1 MVTDISVEILNV
13 FPHLVYFKENKMSY
27 DRKLKHQQ
35 RRIQEL
41 VQQVKD
47 LEEENEALNKEI
59 DNLYKINDIRNQEL
73 AETRAVCEKTAQ
85 ELDNNI
91 SELKEVR
98 EDYMTLMKLTAQT
111 KQHYEKVMKRLLK
124 ELKTEL

>member
-1 MVTDISVEILNV
+1 MN
-13 FPHLVYFKENKMSY
+13 Y
-27 DRKLKHQQ
+27 DRKFKRQQ
-35 RRIQEL
+35 QRIQEL

-47 LEEENEALNKEI
+47 LKEENEALNKEI

-73 AETRAVCEKTAQ
+73 AEARTMCEKTAQ

-98 EDYMTLMKLTAQT
+98 EDYMTLMALTAQT
-111 KQHYEKVMKRLLK
+111 KQHYEKAMKRLLK